1 VKQRWDSMP
10 RSGSLSRLFLLV
22 LVGIIPSWS
31 HATGIPHPAIG
42 KAGMCVTPQCHA
54 RLFEASSGPRAGTV
68 HQPAAE
74 GDCASCH
81 DLALPSGA
89 RFVKGAPSGD
99 DDSPEAARAWDL
111 ALCSGCH
118 GEGLLAPNAPATAT
132 GFSDGKRNLHTLHV
146 QAGRGRRCLPCHDPH
161 AARQPK
167 LLRELIP
174 TRGKARIAQEFRGEP
189 KGGWCKTGCHAPK
202 RYAR

>member
-1 VKQRWDSMP
+1 MKQRWDSMLRIGNP
-10 RSGSLSRLFLLV
+10 SHLFLLV

-31 HATGIPHPAIG
+31 HAAGTPHPASG
-42 KAGMCVTPQCHA
+42 KAGICVTPQCHA
-54 RLFEASSGPRAGTV
+54 RLLEAAAGARVGSV
-68 HQPAAE
+68 HQPAADGE
-74 GDCASCH
+74 CVSCH

-89 RFVKGAPSGD
+89 RFVKGASTD
-99 DDSPEAARAWDL
+99 AADSPKAARAWDL

-132 GFSDGKRNLHTLHV
+132 GFSDDKRNLHTLHV

-167 LLRELIP
+167 LLRERIP
-174 TRGKARIAQEFRGEP
+174 ARGKARIAQEFRGEP

-202 RYAR
+202 SYKR